1 MALNMETLFLRF
13 EKFPNILRQ
22 IGFFLMFENFSLF
35 KRTSELE
42 SKIDQF
48 FDKLAEASVIY
59 RLAVR
64 GYLREGVSEEFKER
78 LDTVGELETQADS
91 LRRDIEQK
99 LYKNILIPDSRGDVL
114 GLIETADDVL
124 TLFQSSLWAFYIEKP
139 VIHDQFTSG
148 YKRLTNMVIKAVDE
162 LALSCRAFF
171 RNPHAVP
178 SHNAKVTLY
187 EKEADKI
194 SSDLKVQIFE
204 SKIKLVEKLHLRDFV
219 NGIDGIADHAED
231 VADRLSIYAIKRLT

>member
-1 MALNMETLFLRF
+1 
-13 EKFPNILRQ
+13 
-22 IGFFLMFENFSLF
+22 MFENFSLF

-148 YKRLTNMVIKAVDE
+148 YKHLTNMVIKAVDE
-162 LALSCRAFF
+162 LALSCQAFF

-178 SHNAKVTLY
+178 SYNEKVTLY
-187 EKEADKI
+187 
-194 SSDLKVQIFE
+194 
-204 SKIKLVEKLHLRDFV
+204 
-219 NGIDGIADHAED
+219 
-231 VADRLSIYAIKRLT
+231 

>member
-1 MALNMETLFLRF
+1 M
-13 EKFPNILRQ
+13 
-22 IGFFLMFENFSLF
+22 
-35 KRTSELE
+35 
-42 SKIDQF
+42 
-48 FDKLAEASVIY
+48 
-59 RLAVR
+59 
-64 GYLREGVSEEFKER
+64 
-78 LDTVGELETQADS
+78 
-91 LRRDIEQK
+91 
-99 LYKNILIPDSRGDVL
+99 
-114 GLIETADDVL
+114 
-124 TLFQSSLWAFYIEKP
+124 FQSSLWAFYIEKP

-148 YKRLTNMVIKAVDE
+148 YKHLTNMVIKAVDE
-162 LALSCRAFF
+162 LALSCQAFF

-187 EKEADKI
+187 EKEADKV

>member
-1 MALNMETLFLRF
+1 MRHSDACSDVQTRGGLTADILSSEATAVSRPGPAVDPRSSHITTLTARA
-13 EKFPNILRQ
+13 
-22 IGFFLMFENFSLF
+22 
-35 KRTSELE
+35 TEL
-42 SKIDQF
+42 
-48 FDKLAEASVIY
+48 
-59 RLAVR
+59 
-64 GYLREGVSEEFKER
+64 
-78 LDTVGELETQADS
+78 LETQADG
-91 LRRDIEQK
+91 LRRDIEQS

-139 VIHDQFTSG
+139 VIHEQFTNG

-178 SHNAKVTLY
+178 SHNIKITLY
-187 EKEADKI
+187 EKEADKV
-194 SSDLKVQIFE
+194 SSDLKMQIFE
-204 SKIKLVEKLHLRDFV
+204 SKIKMVEKLHLRDFV
-219 NGIDGIADHAED
+219 NAIDGIADRAED

>member
-1 MALNMETLFLRF
+1 
-13 EKFPNILRQ
+13 
-22 IGFFLMFENFSLF
+22 MFENFSLF

-64 GYLREGVSEEFKER
+64 GYLREGASEEFKER
-78 LDTVGELETQADS
+78 LDTVG
-91 LRRDIEQK
+91 EQK

-124 TLFQSSLWAFYIEKP
+124 TMFQSSLWAFYIEKP

-187 EKEADKI
+187 EKEADKV
-194 SSDLKVQIFE
+194 SSDLKVQIFD

>member
-1 MALNMETLFLRF
+1 
-13 EKFPNILRQ
+13 
-22 IGFFLMFENFSLF
+22 MFENFSLF

-64 GYLREGVSEEFKER
+64 GYLREGASEEFKER

-99 LYKNILIPDSRGDVL
+99 LYKNIL
-114 GLIETADDVL
+114 TADDVL
-124 TLFQSSLWAFYIEKP
+124 TMFQSSLWAFYIEKP
-139 VIHDQFTSG
+139 VIHDQFTNG

-187 EKEADKI
+187 EKEADKV
-194 SSDLKVQIFE
+194 SSDLKVQIFD

>member
-1 MALNMETLFLRF
+1 M
-13 EKFPNILRQ
+13 
-22 IGFFLMFENFSLF
+22 
-35 KRTSELE
+35 
-42 SKIDQF
+42 
-48 FDKLAEASVIY
+48 
-59 RLAVR
+59 
-64 GYLREGVSEEFKER
+64 
-78 LDTVGELETQADS
+78 
-91 LRRDIEQK
+91 RRDIEQK

-187 EKEADKI
+187 EKEADKV

>member
-1 MALNMETLFLRF
+1 
-13 EKFPNILRQ
+13 
-22 IGFFLMFENFSLF
+22 MFENFSLF

-64 GYLREGVSEEFKER
+64 GYLREGVSEEFKE
-78 LDTVGELETQADS
+78 
-91 LRRDIEQK
+91 
-99 LYKNILIPDSRGDVL
+99 NILIPDSRGDVL

-148 YKRLTNMVIKAVDE
+148 YKHLTNMVIKAVDE
-162 LALSCRAFF
+162 LALSCQAFF

-187 EKEADKI
+187 EKEADKV

>member
-1 MALNMETLFLRF
+1 M
-13 EKFPNILRQ
+13 
-22 IGFFLMFENFSLF
+22 
-35 KRTSELE
+35 
-42 SKIDQF
+42 
-48 FDKLAEASVIY
+48 
-59 RLAVR
+59 
-64 GYLREGVSEEFKER
+64 REGASEEFKER

-187 EKEADKI
+187 EKEADKV

>member
-1 MALNMETLFLRF
+1 
-13 EKFPNILRQ
+13 
-22 IGFFLMFENFSLF
+22 MFENFSLF
-35 KRTSELE
+35 KRTNELE
-42 SKIDQF
+42 GKIDQF

-64 GYLREGVSEEFKER
+64 GYLREGASEEFKER
-78 LDTVGELETQADS
+78 LETVGDLETQADG
-91 LRRDIEQK
+91 LRRDIEQS

-139 VIHDQFTSG
+139 VIHEQFTNG

-171 RNPHAVP
+171 RNPHAVS
-178 SHNAKVTLY
+178 SHNIKITLY
-187 EKEADKI
+187 EKEADKV
-194 SSDLKVQIFE
+194 SSDLKMQIFE
-204 SKIKLVEKLHLRDFV
+204 SKIKMVEKLHLRDFV
-219 NGIDGIADHAED
+219 NAIDGIADHAED